1 MRLIKWI
8 FDTFQVKIFK
18 QMSDTALQKRL
29 NDISLRLKEQQ
40 DKQVTI
46 TTSYQ
51 HSPALQEIDNQE
63 DSNTRDTT

>member
-46 TTSYQ
+46 ATSYQ

>member
-29 NDISLRLKEQQ
+29 NDISLRLKE
-40 DKQVTI
+40 
-46 TTSYQ
+46 
-51 HSPALQEIDNQE
+51 
-63 DSNTRDTT
+63 

>member
-40 DKQVTI
+40 EKQVTI
-46 TTSYQ
+46 ATSYP
-51 HSPALQEIDNQE
+51 HSPAIEIDNQE